1 MDILE
6 QRLSFIADTKASLN
20 ARVSELNQ
28 LRDQVRNAEL
38 SARKI
43 GTFHANNSR
52 AGFGELNISS

>member
-20 ARVSELNQ
+20 ARLSELNQ
-28 LRDQVRNAEL
+28 LRDQVRKAEL

-43 GTFHANNSR
+43 GSFHANNSR
-52 AGFGELNISS
+52 ADFGELNIRS

>member
-28 LRDQVRNAEL
+28 LRDQVRKAEL

-43 GTFHANNSR
+43 GSFHTNNSR
-52 AGFGELNISS
+52 ASYGELNISS